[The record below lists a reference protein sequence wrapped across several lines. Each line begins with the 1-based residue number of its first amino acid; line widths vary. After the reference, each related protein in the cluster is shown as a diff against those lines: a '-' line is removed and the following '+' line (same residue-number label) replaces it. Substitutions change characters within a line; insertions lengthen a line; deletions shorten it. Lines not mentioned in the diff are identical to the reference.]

1 MVTPDLPAIEV
12 DPVPRRKLHVALL
25 RRLARPLPDRLYLR
39 LAHWL
44 YFNRWPDFEHPRD
57 LQEHIQAY
65 VLRTRDPALVM
76 LADKLAS
83 RDYIA
88 RTLGDEYNVPLI
100 GSWTHEDEVPLATLP
115 YPVVLKPA
123 HLSGKVLMLSSYRRE
138 EEAKQRAKMRAW
150 LRREHSRL
158 SREWFYARV
167 PRRVL
172 AEPLLRDASGGV
184 PADFKTYVVGGRVRF
199 FQVDHGRF
207 GRATR
212 NLYDLDW
219 SLLPARTILPRH
231 PPEPPPHDLPRL
243 IEIAER
249 VAAPFEFMRVD
260 FYLLGERV
268 LVGELTSSPAAGF
281 GRYYPASFSE
291 QMAAHWVPGRRG
303 AHVGVAPATNET
315 NASGAEA
322 LATAFSAKDRQPG

>member
-1 MVTPDLPAIEV
+1 MVNPEPPAIEV
-12 DPVPRRKLHVALL
+12 DPPPRRKLHVAVL
-25 RRLARPLPDRLYLR
+25 RKLARPLPDALYLR

-44 YFNRWPDFEHPRD
+44 YFNRWPRFDRPRD

-76 LADKLAS
+76 LADKLAV
-83 RDYIA
+83 REHIA
-88 RTLGDEYNVPLI
+88 RMLGDEYNVPLI
-100 GSWTHEDEVPLATLP
+100 GSWAHEDEVPLATLP

-123 HLSGKVLMLSSYRRE
+123 HLSGKVLILSAYRSAD
-138 EEAKQRAKMRAW
+138 EADLRAKLRAW

-158 SREWFYARV
+158 SREWFYAQV
-167 PRRVL
+167 PRRIV
-172 AEPLLRDASGGV
+172 AEPLLRDAAGGV

-212 NLYDLDW
+212 NLYGLDW

-231 PPEPPPHDLPRL
+231 PAEPPPHDLPRL
-243 IEIAER
+243 IELAER

-260 FYLLGERV
+260 FYVLGERV

-291 QMAAHWVPGRRG
+291 KMAAFWVPGRRG
-303 AHVGVAPATNET
+303 TSLGATAPMPTGH
-315 NASGAEA
+315 GAEA
-322 LATAFSAKDRQPG
+322 LTPVFSAKDRQPG